1 MSKSKTIPLSELK
14 SSSISDEKINT
25 GILAFDAITGGGFGT
40 SGGSIIQIV
49 SESGLGKSTIAC
61 QISMQMIYRGWK
73 VLYIDT
79 EGSISY
85 ELLSSTE
92 LINYIDSSFF
102 LIRETTFKNI
112 EKVLDSF
119 ISTHEINLIVIDSIA
134 AIMHDGFAELSS
146 DKDSGEK
153 NGPIS
158 ITTNN
163 SNYNSRQLTLL
174 LNKYSMICRK
184 ENISILYINQFRT
197 RITNLFNYA
206 EQKVGGAK
214 SVKYASDIILKVSS
228 TISRENKDF
237 TTFINKDSVDANL
250 GKDLEFEVI
259 KSNNSRSGRK
269 IPFRFIYGRGISL
282 YWTEVYALFKKGIL
296 INNRGN
302 YSYTPYDEKNSRFL
316 TEQKVTY
323 KGYEGLLNNHDSWSN
338 NSRNS
343 IIDFYINIK

>member
-14 SSSISDEKINT
+14 SSPISNEKTNT
-25 GILAFDAITGGGFGT
+25 GILAFDEIIGGGFDKN
-40 SGGSIIQIV
+40 GSIIQIV

-73 VLYIDT
+73 ILYVDT
-79 EGSISY
+79 EGSISF

-112 EKVLDSF
+112 ERVLDSF

-134 AIMHDGFAELSS
+134 AIMHDGFAEFSS
-146 DKDSGEK
+146 DKDSDEK

-206 EQKVGGAK
+206 EQKISGSK
-214 SVKYASDIILKVSS
+214 NVKYNSDIILKVSS
-228 TISRENKDF
+228 TVSRENKDF
-237 TTFINKDSVDANL
+237 TTFINKDSVDVNL

-269 IPFRFIYGRGISL
+269 IPFRFVYGKGIST
-282 YWTEVYALFKKGIL
+282 YWTDIYALFKKGII

-302 YSYTPYDEKNSRFL
+302 YSYTPYDEKNSKYL
-316 TEQKVTY
+316 MEQKVTY
-323 KGYEGLLNNHDSWSN
+323 KGYESLVNNHNTWSN

-343 IIDFYINIK
+343 ILDFYRNIK